1 MEKLK
6 VLDLFSGIGGFSLG
20 LERTGGFET
29 VAFCEIEDYPRKVL
43 TKHWPEVPIYED
55 VRNVTAKGLA
65 ADGIFP
71 SIITGGFPCQD
82 ISVAGKQAGI
92 GEGTRSGLWSEC
104 ARLLGELRPQIKYA
118 IFENVTALLSGDR
131 GRWFQRV
138 LFDLSSLG
146 YSCQWH
152 CISASELGAHHHRD
166 RIWIICTRNDYG
178 NACQKI
184 KGSVDLQTMW
194 RAIPTDQNS
203 EKERV
208 LFSSMLRKVEIIS
221 PADTF
226 CCCERDVCGEEPNNE
241 GNSEKARNDMEA
253 CQQGSQGQRGRDER
267 RAESQEEV
275 LLQDVPGASGEK
287 NWQAIEDGRNS
298 SSPRLRPNEQQD
310 RKSCSCIEAAAW
322 KTSQAIG
329 DNLSAALQK
338 GANYIQPPSWVSDY
352 SGVSIDESLR
362 TSELGAH
369 HHRDR
374 VWIVAYPSLMQ
385 RNGGNINGKN
395 SKPQIPEPRER
406 NCQNA
411 PNTMRPRLQGSQ
423 EPRIFSG
430 GRDGWV
436 ELIARRFRGFPEIS
450 EIEPTICGSLN
461 GIPGYAHRLK
471 GLGNA
476 VVPQTPELIGRA
488 ILENYA

>member
-146 YSCQWH
+146 YDAEWH
-152 CISASELGAHHHRD
+152 CISA
-166 RIWIICTRNDYG
+166 
-178 NACQKI
+178 
-184 KGSVDLQTMW
+184 
-194 RAIPTDQNS
+194 
-203 EKERV
+203 
-208 LFSSMLRKVEIIS
+208 
-221 PADTF
+221 
-226 CCCERDVCGEEPNNE
+226 
-241 GNSEKARNDMEA
+241 
-253 CQQGSQGQRGRDER
+253 
-267 RAESQEEV
+267 
-275 LLQDVPGASGEK
+275 
-287 NWQAIEDGRNS
+287 
-298 SSPRLRPNEQQD
+298 
-310 RKSCSCIEAAAW
+310 
-322 KTSQAIG
+322 
-329 DNLSAALQK
+329 
-338 GANYIQPPSWVSDY
+338 
-352 SGVSIDESLR
+352 
-362 TSELGAH
+362 SELGAH

-385 RNGGNINGKN
+385 CHVGNINGKN

-411 PNTMRPRLQGSQ
+411 PDTMRPRLQGSQ

-430 GRDGWV
+430 GREGWV